1 MSVNVSPS
9 ELKAGLPPSLRA
21 QGAVRLVAR
30 AVEGGTEAYEVEE
43 SGPLRLRFPRLA
55 EETLEAILINT
66 AGGIAGGD
74 RLDVAVEAGEETR
87 VAVTSQA
94 AEKVY
99 RSTGPASR
107 ISLRLVAGAGAR
119 LDWLPQETILFDRAR
134 VARTLE
140 AEVAADAQ
148 LTICEA
154 IVFGRTAM
162 DERVRSGLWRDRW
175 NIRRAGRLV
184 FADALTLDG
193 EVESILK
200 RPAVASG
207 ALAVATIVQ
216 VAPDAETRVDAMRAS
231 FSREIEAGASTF
243 DGILVARL
251 VAPDGF
257 VLRRALLA
265 ALASIG
271 CAPPRAY
278 TL

>member
-9 ELKAGLPPSLRA
+9 ELKAGLLPSLRA
-21 QGAVRLVAR
+21 HGAVRLLAR
-30 AVEGGTEAYEVEE
+30 AVEGGTEAHELAE

-55 EETLEAILINT
+55 DDMLEAILINT

-74 RLDVAVEAGEETR
+74 RLDVMIEAGEGSR

-99 RSTGPASR
+99 RSTGPAAR
-107 ISLRLVAGAGAR
+107 ISLRLAAGAGAR
-119 LDWLPQETILFDRAR
+119 VDWLPQETILFDRAR
-134 VARTLE
+134 VVRTLE

-162 DERVRSGLWRDRW
+162 DERVRTGLWRDRW

-184 FADALTLDG
+184 FADALALDG
-193 EVESILK
+193 GIDGMLT
-200 RPAVASG
+200 RPAVARG
-207 ALAVATIVQ
+207 ALGVATIVQ
-216 VAPDAETRVDAMRAS
+216 VAPDAETRVDALRAS
-231 FSREIEAGASTF
+231 FSGEGEAGASAF
-243 DGILVARL
+243 DGMLVARL
-251 VAPDGF
+251 IAPDGF
-257 VLRRALLA
+257 ILRRALLD
-265 ALASIG
+265 ALESIG
-271 CAPPRAY
+271 CAPPHAY

>member
-9 ELKAGLPPSLRA
+9 ELQAGLPPSLRA
-21 QGAVRLVAR
+21 EGAVRLLAR
-30 AVEGGTEAYEVEE
+30 AVEGGTEAYEVAE

-55 EETLEAILINT
+55 EDTLEAILINT

-74 RLDVAVEAGEETR
+74 RLEIAVEAAEGSA
-87 VAVTSQA
+87 VALTSQA
-94 AEKVY
+94 AEKIY
-99 RSTGPASR
+99 RSTGPAAR
-107 ISLRLVAGAGAR
+107 ISLRLAARAGAR

-140 AEVAADAQ
+140 AEVAADAR

-162 DERVRSGLWRDRW
+162 DERVRSGMWRDRW

-193 EVESILK
+193 GIESVLA
-200 RPAVASG
+200 RPAVARG

-216 VAPDAETRVDAMRAS
+216 VAPDAETRVDALRAS
-231 FSREIEAGASTF
+231 FAREIEAGASAF
-243 DGILVARL
+243 DGLLVARL
-251 VAPDGF
+251 IAPGGF
-257 VLRRALLA
+257 VLRRALLD
-265 ALASIG
+265 ALASIE